1 MILQYAL
8 NIKRIKKKT
17 RKKIKL
23 PKKRK
28 TVEDIESESIRDKFL
43 GKDELEKFLLT
54 AKTNG
59 LDSDLLMFTTLA
71 YTGLRTSELL
81 TLQWSDIDFEARPLQ
96 ETKSMSLLKYI
107 NINNQ

>member
-28 TVEDIESESIRDKFL
+28 TVEDIESESIHDKFL
-43 GKDELEKFLLT
+43 EKDELEKYLLT

-71 YTGLRTSELL
+71 YTGLRTGELL
-81 TLQWSDIDFEARPLQ
+81 TLKWSDIDFEAHTLRVSKTRS
-96 ETKSMSLLKYI
+96 EERRVG
-107 NINNQ
+107 